1 MAVDSTSQASVNDA
15 ASPASPVADSPAQ
28 HGLGRA
34 VGRGFS
40 WLTFSLLIGKV
51 FGAIAQLLLGRWIS
65 DEQFRDFAIV
75 ASFAALVKVFQDGG
89 VPQLLIQRGK
99 GEFERLLGPAFW
111 LSLTIGVVGGIA
123 LAAGAPLIAGIYG
136 TPKLAEYLWIVAVTL
151 PLGAP
156 ATVLRAKLRVDLRFK
171 AIAVIAVFWFMLRQF
186 SAIGFAAWGWGVMGL
201 VLPLLLVTLFEWAA
215 AYYATRIKP
224 WREAPHVREW
234 RGLFGNSMWVVAAS
248 VSRGLARNGDYLVL
262 GRLAPAAIVGKY
274 FFGYQ
279 ITTQIVELLA
289 TNLQHVLFPALSR
302 LASEPER
309 QSRAI
314 VRTIRML
321 VFVAAPVSL
330 GLAVTVRPVV
340 EILDET
346 IWNHKWSSAIPLMQI
361 FAVAAPVRM
370 FSDLLTA
377 SFSSRG
383 EFRRSALLTFVEGV
397 WLMLFS
403 AIAYYS
409 VGDSL
414 TKLAAIVAV
423 TQVVFS
429 VGASSVLLREFGIRS
444 RQFFQAFLPAWLAS
458 LFAAGVAV
466 AATDVLAGES
476 GNVVRLVAAALTFTL
491 AFLAIARAFMRH
503 DMVELTRVMPGP
515 IGGVMQRALLLPRHD
530 AS

>member
-1 MAVDSTSQASVNDA
+1 MSHSSTTGDAVEPTDQRPA
-15 ASPASPVADSPAQ
+15 AGPGPSLAV
-28 HGLGRA
+28 A

-40 WLTFSLLIGKV
+40 WLTVSLIAGKC

-65 DEQFRDFAIV
+65 EEQFRDFAIV

-99 GEFERLLGPAFW
+99 DEFDRLLGPAFW
-111 LSLTIGVVGGIA
+111 LSLAFGLTGGLL
-123 LAAGAPLIAGIYG
+123 LAMAAPLIADFYE
-136 TPKLAEYLWIVAVTL
+136 TPKLAQYLWIVASTL

-186 SAIGFAAWGWGVMGL
+186 SAVGFAAAGWGVAGL

-224 WREAPHVREW
+224 WRRSPDVREW
-234 RGLFGNSMWVVAAS
+234 SGLLGNSLWVVGTA
-248 VSRGLARNGDYLVL
+248 VSRGLSRTGDYLVL
-262 GRLAPAAIVGKY
+262 GKLAPDALVGKY

-302 LASEPER
+302 LANEPER

-314 VRTIRML
+314 LRTVRML

-330 GLAVTVRPVV
+330 GLAVTVRPLV
-340 EILDET
+340 ELLDAW

-361 FAVAAPVRM
+361 FAAAAPVRM

-383 EFRRSALLTFVEGV
+383 EFRRSALITLGEGF
-397 WLMLFS
+397 WLMAS
-403 AIAYYS
+403 AAIAYAS
-409 VGDSL
+409 VGDNL
-414 TKLAAIVAV
+414 TGLACIIAV
-423 TQVVFS
+423 GQIGFS
-429 VGASSVLLREFGIRS
+429 VGISAVMLRQFGIQPVS
-444 RQFFQAFLPAWLAS
+444 FFRAFLPSWLVS
-458 LFAAGVAV
+458 
-466 AATDVLAGES
+466 
-476 GNVVRLVAAALTFTL
+476 LVAACIAAFAVGVLPVGVDNL
-491 AFLAIARAFMRH
+491 AKLMVAGASVFFAFMAMARLFLRH
-503 DMVELTRVMPGP
+503 DLEELIRVMPGP
-515 IGGVMQRALLLPRHD
+515 VGRLIQRALLLSRP
-530 AS
+530 AAA